1 MSDARFIFRHYK
13 EGDENQIVPLL
24 ELVFGQWPRFDLE
37 CSKTEHWTW
46 KMKENPTKIIHVQVA
61 ETKEGKIIGVS
72 QGQMKRIK
80 IGNEVSLVRKGAE
93 LAVHPDYRRM
103 GVSNSMAKIRVE
115 QTLETGAILTHN
127 LTSSPILIRRNE
139 ERSKDRHS
147 PQFPH
152 PIKQLIRINDVKKFL
167 TYYKKRQKI
176 TWIDALKIKT
186 GYRALKFYNNIK
198 HVINSSK
205 HNSKITL
212 NKITLFNED
221 IQDFWDEVK
230 DDYDF
235 IVERSKDFLNWR
247 YCDIRGGAYDKW
259 VAKDEEGIL
268 GYVVLRVNRL
278 DPDHP
283 IGYIID
289 LLALRD
295 REDVV
300 DVLVKKALNHFQEN
314 QVDAIYFTIISGHS
328 YEKFMSKN
336 GFIDSR
342 KKPYL
347 YYRIYREV
355 AGVDDFV
362 NASPERLHY
371 QFGEFDSI

>member
-1 MSDARFIFRHYK
+1 MSDTGFIFRHYRD
-13 EGDENQIVPLL
+13 GDETQIVPLL

-37 CSKTEHWTW
+37 CSKIEHWKW
-46 KMKENPTKIIHVQVA
+46 KMKDTPTKIVHVQVA
-61 ETKEGKIIGVS
+61 ETKDGKIIGVS

-103 GVSNSMAKIRVE
+103 GVSNSIAKLRVE
-115 QTLETGAILTHN
+115 HTHETGAVITHN

-152 PIKQLIRINDVKKFL
+152 PINQLIKINDMEKFL

-176 TWIDALKIKT
+176 TWAEDLKISI
-186 GYRALKFYNNIK
+186 GYKLLKFHNNIK
-198 HVINSSK
+198 HILKSNQHK
-205 HNSKITL
+205 SKITI
-212 NKITLFNED
+212 NKTTLFSEE
-221 IQDFWDEVK
+221 IQEFWDKIK
-230 DDYDF
+230 DNYDF

-247 YCDIRGGAYDKW
+247 YCDIRGGAYGKW
-259 VAKDEEGIL
+259 VAKDGEEIL
-268 GYVVLRVNRL
+268 GYLVLRVNRL
-278 DPDHP
+278 DPDHS

-289 LLALRD
+289 LLTLRE
-295 REDVV
+295 REDVA
-300 DVLVKKALNHFQEN
+300 DVLVKKAVNHFQEN
-314 QVDAIYFTIISGHS
+314 KVDAIYFTVISGHP
-328 YEKFMSKN
+328 YEKILSKN

-355 AGVDDFV
+355 AGVNDFV